1 MLSIYSIYMHAF
13 RVIYGRWVKSYPPL
27 FGWSKRLD
35 GLNSSLSIQ
44 TIYYNNKTHCRSI
57 PTNPR
62 RLTIFWR
69 LIELYHQVSWA

>member
-13 RVIYGRWVKSYPPL
+13 RVIYGRWVNCKSSPPL

-35 GLNSSLSIQ
+35 GLDSSLSIQ
-44 TIYYNNKTHCRSI
+44 TIYYTNKAHCRSI
-57 PTNPR
+57 PTSPR

-69 LIELYHQVSWA
+69 LIELYHQLS